1 MREGGDGVRR
11 RCWGPRDRIKMK
23 KKKKGNARKSF
34 FSIFL
39 GRLISFLFSPSFFE
53 DARFVLIWIHASM
66 PTAIKK
72 EDVLCLMRF
81 KFNGKSARHLICIH

>member
-23 KKKKGNARKSF
+23 KKKKRGNARKS
-34 FSIFL
+34 
-39 GRLISFLFSPSFFE
+39 RLISFLFCPSFFE